1 MNAPQNLGGRDQWTR
16 EELYARVW
24 ESPMR
29 TVARQLGLSDVALA
43 KHCRKMKI
51 PVPGRGY
58 WARRAAGQRIRK
70 PALPALPPTD
80 SVTPRVSHFQQ
91 QSMSSVAARPP
102 IPEPLAAQVAFEALP
117 ENRIRVADTLRAAH
131 ELVRITTDALEGRG
145 TSAGE
150 ALRNR
155 QLPQLD
161 LDVSKAT
168 LHRALRIMDALLKA
182 FEKRGWRISRGSH
195 DDRKMYVTILD
206 QRIPFGIREPLRKV
220 ENEPAK
226 PVRLRTGE
234 VYTPFQSRYRDEA
247 SGRLALVIRNSW
259 GHGVHRSWDERS
271 GGPLEERLNQFAL
284 ALATE
289 AYEQLERQRRR
300 EEEEL
305 RRVELAQVRLAEQR
319 RRELDVARGRALEE
333 QAARWRASREMM
345 QYLATVRARA
355 ERSGGLEQDGALAE
369 WLRWAEEYARGLDPL
384 TGDLSELLELPTAH
398 RSD

>member
-1 MNAPQNLGGRDQWTR
+1 MNAPQNLYGQDRLTR

-80 SVTPRVSHFQQ
+80 SVTPRVTHFQQ
-91 QSMSSVAARPP
+91 QSMSSAAALPP
-102 IPEPLAAQVAFEALP
+102 VPEALAAQIAFEALP
-117 ENRIRVADTLRAAH
+117 ENRIRVADTLRGAH
-131 ELVRITTDALEGRG
+131 ELVRITADALESRG

-150 ALRNR
+150 PLGNR

-161 LDVSKAT
+161 LDVSQAA

-182 FEKRGWRISRGSH
+182 LEKRGWRISRGSH
-195 DDRKMYVTILD
+195 DDRKTYVTILD
-206 QRIPFGIREPLRKV
+206 QRIPFGIREPLKKV

-234 VYTPFQSRYRDEA
+234 VYTPYQSRYRDEA

-289 AYEQLERQRRR
+289 AFGQLERQRRR
-300 EEEEL
+300 EEEER
-305 RRVELAQVRLAEQR
+305 RRVEVAQARLAEQR
-319 RRELDVARGRALEE
+319 RRELEVARGRAL
-333 QAARWRASREMM
+333 QDQVARWRASRDMSE
-345 QYLATVRARA
+345 YLAAVRERA
-355 ERSGGLEQDGALAE
+355 ERSGALEQDGALAE
-369 WLRWAEEYARGLDPL
+369 WLCWAEGYARPADQRLVGATRAADC
-384 TGDLSELLELPTAH
+384 S
-398 RSD
+398 